1 MSCEVFYDYT
11 ELISIRDAIEAM
23 PKFNQVE
30 VLRILTK
37 NSYVSINENKYG
49 IHINLTDLSKSIVE
63 ELQIYIQ
70 YVKSQE
76 IQLGE
81 SEKQKESFKNTYFVK
96 DVKDT

>member
-1 MSCEVFYDYT
+1 MTCELYYDYT
-11 ELISIRDAIEAM
+11 ELISMRDAIEAM

-37 NSYVSINENKYG
+37 NSHVTINENKYG
-49 IHINLTDLSKSIVE
+49 IHINLTDLSKSMVE
-63 ELQIYIQ
+63 ELQMYIQ

-96 DVKDT
+96 DVKDS

>member
-1 MSCEVFYDYT
+1 MTCEVFYDYN
-11 ELISIRDAIEAM
+11 ELISIRDAIESM

-37 NSYVSINENKYG
+37 NSHVTINENKYG
-49 IHINLTDLSKSIVE
+49 IHINLTDLSKTMVE

-76 IQLGE
+76 IQLDE

-96 DVKDT
+96 DVKET

>member
-1 MSCEVFYDYT
+1 MTCEVYYDYN
-11 ELISIRDAIEAM
+11 ELISMRDAIESM

-37 NSYVSINENKYG
+37 NSHVTINENKYG
-49 IHINLTDLSKSIVE
+49 IHINLTDLSKTMVE

-76 IQLGE
+76 IQLDE

-96 DVKDT
+96 DVKET